1 MSYEIDQYRKTHLIN
16 IYELNELLDILIE
29 FIWLIDF
36 LENIPKKSI
45 DHNKLEIGLKIFK
58 KRECSECLELIL

>member
-1 MSYEIDQYRKTHLIN
+1 MIN
-16 IYELNELLDILIE
+16 IYELNELLDILTE

-45 DHNKLEIGLKIFK
+45 DHNKLEIGLNIFK
-58 KRECSECLELIL
+58 KRDCSDCLELIL